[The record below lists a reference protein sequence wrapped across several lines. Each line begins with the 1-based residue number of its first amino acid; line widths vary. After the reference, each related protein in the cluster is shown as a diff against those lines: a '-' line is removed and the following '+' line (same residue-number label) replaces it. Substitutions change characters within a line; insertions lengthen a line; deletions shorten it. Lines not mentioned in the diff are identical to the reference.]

1 METAKIIQLLPNLT
15 TSERL
20 QIAEAALLLIRKE
33 QDLLTKEEQK
43 QQLALAAITAIA
55 DYVPGGELNIFS
67 AIDGEEFYEYLDDE
81 LTDKDTHA

>member
-1 METAKIIQLLPNLT
+1 METTKIIQVLPNLT

-55 DYVPGGELNIFS
+55 DYAPEGKLNILT
-67 AIDGEEFYEYLDDE
+67 AIDGEEFYEYSNIF
-81 LTDKDTHA
+81 